1 MKVLRWSECRKTYG
15 SGPGE
20 FHAETRRTRRGI
32 FFSVSPRL
40 RVNHPLTCRAA
51 PEVSVTGGGQEL
63 GVVAPKVVLPY
74 RDLFDCVFGFFFS
87 QPISKRKDQRPEPL
101 GPSLPV
107 FFGVFFI
114 PMLRFSFQMIF
125 NRIFSIALNPSS
137 TSRFNTNALIC
148 A

>member
-1 MKVLRWSECRKTYG
+1 MRYKLHPV
-15 SGPGE
+15 
-20 FHAETRRTRRGI
+20 
-32 FFSVSPRL
+32 
-40 RVNHPLTCRAA
+40 VNHPAKMESEANQKAKAETPLGVFPLFAFVDSPVRAA